1 MEFNPYMLLILVG
14 TFISSISQVLL
25 KKAAMR
31 QYDSRIKEYLN
42 ARVIIAYL
50 IFFGATM
57 LSVIAYR
64 VVDLSLGVVLEATGY
79 VYVMIFGVTIFKE
92 TLNLKKIIALIM
104 IIVGIV
110 IYAL

>member
-104 IIVGIV
+104 IIVGIL

>member
-1 MEFNPYMLLILVG
+1 MEFSPYMLLILVG

-64 VVDLSLGVVLEATGY
+64 VVDLSMGVVLEATGY

>member
-1 MEFNPYMLLILVG
+1 MEFSPYMLLILVG

>member
-1 MEFNPYMLLILVG
+1 MEFSPYMLLILVG

-31 QYDSRIKEYLN
+31 QYDSRLKEYLN
-42 ARVIIAYL
+42 ARVITAYL

-79 VYVMIFGVTIFKE
+79 VYVMIFGVAIFKE
-92 TLNLKKIIALIM
+92 TLNVKKVIALIM
-104 IIVGIV
+104 IIAGIL